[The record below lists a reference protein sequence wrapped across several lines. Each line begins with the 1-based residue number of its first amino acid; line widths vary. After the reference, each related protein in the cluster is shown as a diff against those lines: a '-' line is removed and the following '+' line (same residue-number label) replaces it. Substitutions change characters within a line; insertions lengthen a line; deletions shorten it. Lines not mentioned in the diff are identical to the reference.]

1 MGSHGPIRRLGIVR
15 GDGTED
21 ELVLAQRPF
30 RSPWPQH
37 RLVLEAEALRLEGA
51 DHPARDR
58 VAGGRPYEL
67 VEFRIELRIADRVPI
82 PDALAHFDAHLAQL
96 ADVAR
101 GRLCRGLA
109 SQEPFERGPD
119 FLYLQRLLVRN
130 QADPGA
136 TVVLAR
142 HQPLLVEPHERC
154 PHRGASGPSVFERLA
169 STRRSLGWNRP

>member
-15 GDGTED
+15 DYGAED
-21 ELVLAQRPF
+21 ELVLAQRPLC
-30 RSPWPQH
+30 SPWPQH

-67 VEFRIELRIADRVPI
+67 VEFRVELRVADRVSI
-82 PDALAHFDAHLAQL
+82 QDALPHVDEHLAQL
-96 ADVAR
+96 ADIAR

-119 FLYLQRLLVRN
+119 FLDLDRKSTRN

-136 TVVLAR
+136 TVVIAR
-142 HQPLLVEPHERC
+142 H
-154 PHRGASGPSVFERLA
+154 
-169 STRRSLGWNRP
+169 